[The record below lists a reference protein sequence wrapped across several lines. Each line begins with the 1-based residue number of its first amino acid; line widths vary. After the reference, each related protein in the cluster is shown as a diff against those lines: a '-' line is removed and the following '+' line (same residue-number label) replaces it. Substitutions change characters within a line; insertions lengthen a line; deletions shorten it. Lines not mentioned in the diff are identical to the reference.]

1 MDNNK
6 PNTISNI
13 PTNNRYGILAD
24 CHILDDQEP
33 QKNTETPNK
42 QHTATNDTTTKLL
55 PIYIHGKNNH
65 VKLLEKLKA
74 NYPNAYHT
82 KYTSG
87 KLKIMFQK
95 IAHFKDFKEL
105 CRVNDIQYH
114 TYSVSNEKVLT
125 VVLKGPL
132 PRKNYYQRPQ
142 VTGTQPPKAA
152 LSYQLPPNT
161 RYIGLHL
168 PLAPP

>member
-33 QKNTETPNK
+33 QKITETPNK

-74 NYPNAYHT
+74 NYPNAYTPHQIHVGQIEDNVPENST
-82 KYTSG
+82 
-87 KLKIMFQK
+87 FQR
-95 IAHFKDFKEL
+95 F
-105 CRVNDIQYH
+105 
-114 TYSVSNEKVLT
+114 
-125 VVLKGPL
+125 
-132 PRKNYYQRPQ
+132 
-142 VTGTQPPKAA
+142 
-152 LSYQLPPNT
+152 
-161 RYIGLHL
+161 
-168 PLAPP
+168 